1 MSSESI
7 TTALFLIT
15 AVVASAVLINA
26 MYPVIQN
33 MAGTF
38 SSSTHESDVRIR
50 TDFKIIATH
59 AIGSIDGSDGTVQ
72 VWMKNIG
79 SERIGLADIKRS
91 DVFCGEVGNFDH
103 LTYNYVEPANL
114 ENLELGNWTEEFGTG
129 YDLNN
134 NKFWDPGETVKI
146 TAKAPFSSRDQV
158 FFQFALPNG
167 IWRSIEFTAS

>member
-59 AIGSIDGSDGTVQ
+59 AIGGTGPNGGTVQ
-72 VWMKNIG
+72 VWMKNVG
-79 SERIGLADIKRS
+79 SERIGLADIQRS
-91 DVFCGEVGNFDH
+91 DVFCGAVGSFDH
-103 LTYNYVEPANL
+103 LTYVESSP
-114 ENLELGNWTEEFGTG
+114 GDKQWTEEFGTG
-129 YDLNN
+129 YDLNAN
-134 NKFWDPGETVKI
+134 EFWDPGETVKI
-146 TAKAPFSSRDQV
+146 SSKTPFSSGDKI

>member
-59 AIGSIDGSDGTVQ
+59 ASGGTVQ

-79 SERIGLADIKRS
+79 SERIGLTDIQRS
-91 DVFCGEVGNFDH
+91 DVFCGEVGSFDH
-103 LTYNYVEPANL
+103 LSYTNSTPSDKQ
-114 ENLELGNWTEEFGTG
+114 WTEEFGQS
-129 YDLNN
+129 YDLNTN
-134 NKFWDPGETVKI
+134 GFWDPGETVKI
-146 TAKAPFSSRDQV
+146 TAKAPFSSGDKV

>member
-50 TDFKIIATH
+50 TDFKIIAAH
-59 AIGSIDGSDGTVQ
+59 ASASDGTVQ

-79 SERIGLADIKRS
+79 SERIGLADIKRA
-91 DVFCGEVGNFDH
+91 DVFSGAEGSFNH
-103 LTYNYVEPANL
+103 LTYNHVEPDDLASL
-114 ENLELGNWTEEFGTG
+114 VSGQWTEEFGTG
-129 YDLNN
+129 YDLNA
-134 NKFWDPGETVKI
+134 NKFWDSGETVKI
-146 TAKAPFSSRDQV
+146 TAKTTFSSGDKI

>member
-1 MSSESI
+1 MSAETI

-26 MYPVIQN
+26 VYPVIQN

-50 TDFKIIATH
+50 TDFKIIATS
-59 AIGSIDGSDGTVQ
+59 ASQSAETVQ

-79 SERIGLADIKRS
+79 SERISLSEIQRA

-103 LTYNYVEPANL
+103 LTYH
-114 ENLELGNWTEEFGTG
+114 
-129 YDLNN
+129 
-134 NKFWDPGETVKI
+134 K
-146 TAKAPFSSRDQV
+146 SSSTR
-158 FFQFALPNG
+158 G
-167 IWRSIEFTAS
+167 

>member
-59 AIGSIDGSDGTVQ
+59 ASEGTVQ
-72 VWMKNIG
+72 VWMKNVG
-79 SERIGLADIKRS
+79 SERIGLADIQRS
-91 DVFCGEVGNFDH
+91 DVFCGAVGSFDH
-103 LTYNYVEPANL
+103 LSYVSSNP
-114 ENLELGNWTEEFGTG
+114 GDKQWTEEFGTG
-129 YDLNN
+129 YDLNA

-146 TAKAPFSSRDQV
+146 TAKAPFSSGDKV

>member
-38 SSSTHESDVRIR
+38 SSSTHEADQRIR

-59 AIGSIDGSDGTVQ
+59 ASDGTVQ

-79 SERIGLADIKRS
+79 SERIGIADIQRS
-91 DVFCGEVGNFDH
+91 DVFCGEAGSFDH
-103 LTYNYVEPANL
+103 LSYVSSNP
-114 ENLELGNWTEEFGTG
+114 GDKQWTEEFGTG
-129 YDLNN
+129 YDLNA

-146 TAKAPFSSRDQV
+146 TARAPVSSGDKV

>member
-59 AIGSIDGSDGTVQ
+59 ASDGTVQ

-79 SERIGLADIKRS
+79 SERISLAEIQRS
-91 DVFCGEVGNFDH
+91 DVFCGAVGSFDH
-103 LTYNYVEPANL
+103 LTYTNSTPVVNQ
-114 ENLELGNWTEEFGTG
+114 WTEEFGTG
-129 YDLNN
+129 YDLNA
-134 NKFWDPGETVKI
+134 NKFWDSGETVKV
-146 TAKAPFSSRDQV
+146 TGKTSFSSGDKI